1 MKNFLRIS
9 LVSLFSL
16 IVLAGFSQDEMLV
29 NSDQKLAGADFD
41 NYSTFTF
48 ASHIED
54 VNNNQFF
61 WENETMKSYVKK
73 AVRAQLQALGY
84 NYVEGPDASADLLVN
99 FQILKEDIDFQGYN
113 DVERVRQFW
122 GTMVDAMD
130 RNLEDRTTHELK
142 KGTIM
147 VHIADVEQGF
157 EVWRGYASG
166 IVEDVTLTDDNEV
179 KILEAVSRIFNEY
192 NFTASR

>member
-1 MKNFLRIS
+1 MKNFQKIS
-9 LVSLFSL
+9 LVLLFSFL
-16 IVLAGFSQDEMLV
+16 AMAGFSQDEMIV
-29 NSDQKLAGADFD
+29 ASDQKLAGSDFE

-48 ASHIED
+48 APHIED
-54 VNNNQFF
+54 VNNNVYF

-73 AVRAQLQALGY
+73 AIRGQLQALGY
-84 NYVEGPDASADLLVN
+84 EYVEGPDANADLLVN

-113 DVERVRQFW
+113 DVDRVRQFW
-122 GTMVDAMD
+122 GTIVDAMD
-130 RNLEDRTTHELK
+130 RSFEDRTTHELK

-147 VHIADVEQGF
+147 VHLADVEKGT